1 MKRSIPLLLALL
13 LTLSLTACG
22 NPKEAVPD
30 EPPVTALTGEIVT
43 EDGEKLGAVRL
54 TPEAIQFELTD
65 EAGDEWKDM
74 AKSLYK
80 VHADGTDEHM
90 PGKIVDGA
98 AETHFSVEFDKAV
111 DLTDV
116 TALMIEDHLV
126 PLS

>member
-1 MKRSIPLLLALL
+1 MKRTIPLILALL
-13 LTLSLTACG
+13 LTLTLTACAST
-22 NPKEAVPD
+22 KEDTAGQPL
-30 EPPVTALTGEIVT
+30 VTTLTGEIVT
-43 EDGEKLGAVRL
+43 EEGEKLGTVRL
-54 TPEAIQFELTD
+54 TPDAIQFELTD

-74 AKSLYK
+74 VKSLYK

-111 DLTDV
+111 DLTNV